1 MAVVPRKTKDGTVYR
16 VAILFKGK
24 QYWEAGGSDRREA
37 DRLDARRKREVANG
51 QFVPPQARS
60 GGTTISSY
68 AERFFDARTNRNAES
83 ERTQVERHALS
94 LDWFGSL
101 RIEDARPPH
110 FLRLV
115 KELRAKTR
123 EVDGA
128 RLLSEKSIA
137 NVLGTL
143 RTMFGEAHFNEVIVG
158 NPCVLPR
165 KTLKRR
171 SKARAPYS
179 GREVLALLSDKVDIT
194 RRVFIWLAFY
204 TGMREGE
211 ICGRRWRDWNR
222 DSRPLGAL
230 LCSSQYDDRP
240 LKGDEEGG
248 DARPRVIPVHPELA
262 KVLNEWRT
270 TGFEIV
276 HGRRPDDDDF
286 IVPIR
291 SGAGTNLTRS
301 SAYKLWRKAC
311 DEAGVTNH
319 SLHSTR
325 HTFTTFARRGTP
337 RTDAVEAITHNKRGE
352 MVDYYNHW
360 LWTPLCEAMEAL
372 SYGADSDERHP
383 LAPPSGGGP
392 GGGVKVKPQ
401 APASPEPAA
410 ILPVTAIV
418 DGSAEAGREFKK
430 LPEPLPGS
438 RNYLKSL
445 WRRRELNPGPRGVQS
460 AFVHVRSRITQP
472 TGSGKF
478 GCRA

>member
-1 MAVVPRKTKDGTVYR
+1 MAVVPRKTKDGVVYR
-16 VAILFKGK
+16 VAILHNGK
-24 QYWEAGGSDRREA
+24 QYWEAAGSDRREA

-51 QFVPPQARS
+51 QYVPPQARS
-60 GGTTISSY
+60 DGTTIRSY

-101 RIEDARPPH
+101 RMEDARPPH

-123 EVDGA
+123 EADGG

-137 NVLGTL
+137 NVVGTL

-171 SKARAPYS
+171 SKARAPYT
-179 GREVLALLSDKVDIT
+179 GREVLALMSDKVDIT
-194 RRVFIWLAFY
+194 RRVFVWLAFY

-248 DARPRVIPVHPELA
+248 DARPRVVPVHPALA

-286 IVPIR
+286 HRADQERGRNEP
-291 SGAGTNLTRS
+291 
-301 SAYKLWRKAC
+301 
-311 DEAGVTNH
+311 H
-319 SLHSTR
+319 SVERLQ
-325 HTFTTFARRGTP
+325 ALAQGLRRG
-337 RTDAVEAITHNKRGE
+337 G
-352 MVDYYNHW
+352 
-360 LWTPLCEAMEAL
+360 
-372 SYGADSDERHP
+372 RHQP
-383 LAPPSGGGP
+383 LAALDAAHFHDLRPAGHPADRCGRGHHPQQAGGDGRLLQP
-392 GGGVKVKPQ
+392 LALDPALRGHGGAQ
-401 APASPEPAA
+401 
-410 ILPVTAIV
+410 
-418 DGSAEAGREFKK
+418 
-430 LPEPLPGS
+430 LPG
-438 RNYLKSL
+438 R
-445 WRRRELNPGPRGVQS
+445 
-460 AFVHVRSRITQP
+460 F
-472 TGSGKF
+472 
-478 GCRA
+478 